1 MMRLVSM
8 QTWVQSICRAAEVE
22 GYKDKEDSGG
32 DFSGRSTVE
41 DEAPRR

>member
-22 GYKDKEDSGG
+22 GYKEDSGG